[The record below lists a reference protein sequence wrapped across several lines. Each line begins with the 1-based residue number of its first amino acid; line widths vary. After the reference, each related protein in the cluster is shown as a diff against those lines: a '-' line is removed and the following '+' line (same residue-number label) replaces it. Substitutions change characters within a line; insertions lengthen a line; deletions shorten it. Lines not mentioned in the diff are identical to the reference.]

1 MMIKRRY
8 KLLKLRSET
17 IDELIRLRN
26 QTGKVS
32 IDDLILSMIQLADKN
47 RIEMMN
53 SGWQA
58 YKENGVSG
66 G

>member
-1 MMIKRRY
+1 M
-8 KLLKLRSET
+8 KLRSET

>member
-1 MMIKRRY
+1 MVIKRRY

-17 IDELIRLRN
+17 VDELIRLRN
-26 QTGKVS
+26 QTGKAS
-32 IDDLILSMIQLADKN
+32 IDDLILSMIQLADKK
-47 RIEMMN
+47 RLEMMN

-58 YKENGVSG
+58 YKENSVVG

>member
-1 MMIKRRY
+1 MIKRRY

-17 IDELIRLRN
+17 IEELIRLRN

>member
-58 YKENGVSG
+58 YKDNGVSG

>member
-1 MMIKRRY
+1 MIIKRRY